1 MNNLCRLLIILLFSL
16 FCLTTLHKQSHSANW
31 LYITTNKDKKFYV
44 DTDNIK
50 INRKYHTIQFW
61 QRYIYPSGSTV
72 SLEIYDYNE
81 KSYATIHLTTYDS
94 NGNTIS
100 SSDCEPTIEKRHI
113 VPGSIM
119 DEILSKVLKLEGI
132 K

>member
-1 MNNLCRLLIILLFSL
+1 LALY
-16 FCLTTLHKQSHSANW
+16 HYKQRQE
-31 LYITTNKDKKFYV
+31 IYV
-44 DTDNIK
+44 DTYNIK
-50 INRKYHTIQFW
+50 INHKYHTIQFR

-81 KSYATIHLTTYDS
+81 KSYATKHLTTYDS
-94 NGNTIS
+94 NRNTIS

-113 VPGSIM
+113 VPGPIM
-119 DEILSKVLKLEGI
+119 DEILSKVLILEGI